1 MAVDDELLTALER
14 SAARQGIEQV
24 TSLGARSPVTAA
36 QAREIDGGALLW
48 SGPGRY
54 LNRAVGLGT
63 GELPADRL
71 LDAVEQFYASHDAP
85 AMVELAPWH
94 SALVEEVARR
104 HYTFRWFRNVYVRDL
119 DDVHDRPP
127 PEHRFPVRRVDAE
140 SFDVWCSILAGGAPP
155 GSAARAISDEFC
167 DAVHHHGDA
176 LHHGGE
182 HGNIDL
188 LAHDPDTGEPI
199 ACGSLHV
206 VDGIGW
212 LGGAATL
219 AAHRRRGAQRELLV
233 DRLHRAARAGCRL
246 AAVTALPGGTS
257 ARNIEAMGFRL
268 LGTQAVVERPHT
280 PTA

>member
-1 MAVDDELLTALER
+1 MDDETLARVER
-14 SAARQGIEQV
+14 SAAQQGIEQV
-24 TSLGARSPVTAA
+24 TSLGERSPGTGAHTLA
-36 QAREIDGGALLW
+36 LDGGALLW

-63 GELPADRL
+63 GDLPAATV
-71 LDAVEQFYASHDAP
+71 LDAVEDFYAGCGAP
-85 AMVELAPWH
+85 AMLELAPWR

-104 HYTFRWFRNVYVRDL
+104 HYAFRWFRNVYVRDL
-119 DDVHDRPP
+119 DDVHDRHPP
-127 PEHRFPVRRVDAE
+127 THRFAVQRVGAE
-140 SFDVWCSILAGGAPP
+140 TFAAWCSILAGDAAP
-155 GSAARAISDEFC
+155 GSAARAVSDEFC

-176 LHHGGE
+176 LRVGGE

-188 LAHDPDTGEPI
+188 LATDPDTGEPI

-257 ARNIEAMGFRL
+257 ARNIEAAGFRL
-268 LGTQAVVERPHT
+268 LGTQAVVERQHA